1 MKEILCFGDSNTYGW
16 IPGGR
21 GRYDYNTRWT
31 GRLEQK
37 LAPYGY
43 RIAEEGL
50 VGRTVS
56 FEDAVRPGRNGQ
68 KLFPAI
74 LESHLPLDAMILMLG
89 TNDCKTSYHASAAS
103 IGRSIEE
110 LIRTARQYDPELE
123 ILLVSPIFLAHQVG
137 AEGFDP
143 EFDEDSV
150 AKSRQFKSVYSE
162 IARRTGC
169 AFLAASDYAGPS
181 RADREH
187 LDAAG
192 HAALADALFDKLC
205 AMKSLQ
211 AWRQII

>member
-56 FEDAVRPGRNGQ
+56 
-68 KLFPAI
+68 
-74 LESHLPLDAMILMLG
+74 
-89 TNDCKTSYHASAAS
+89 NDCKTSYHASAPS

-110 LIRTARQYDPELE
+110 LIHTARQYDPELE

-137 AEGFDP
+137 TEGFDP